1 MDEEYYR
8 GTIASIFT
16 TIFANTINIL
26 YMKLRK
32 QKDTK
37 DSNIISSFVILFIIG
52 NTLGYCLDMIFA
64 KRSFNDIEIS
74 YDDYNTRLSKLLTSF
89 ISIQFVKFFLIVIL
103 DMIIIHTIFKVIEE
117 QLDKHK
123 INFNYR
129 NEIIISVI
137 SLLTFVT
144 YVNLLRF
151 NWVYKQGMNPW
162 MDMTMY
168 AWIFIT
174 IIIFLSNRNTKN
186 TKNTKIL

>member
-16 TIFANTINIL
+16 TIVANTINIL
-26 YMKLRK
+26 YMKIRK
-32 QKDTK
+32 QKDNNTQ
-37 DSNIISSFVILFIIG
+37 NIISSFVILFIIG
-52 NTLGYCLDMIFA
+52 NTLGYCLDIIFA
-64 KRSFNDIEIS
+64 KRNFNDIEIS
-74 YDDYNTRLSKLLTSF
+74 YDDYNTRLSKLVTSF

-129 NEIIISVI
+129 NEIIISAI

-151 NWVYKQGMNPW
+151 NWVYKQSMDPW

-174 IIIFLSNRNTKN
+174 IVIFLSNKNTKN
-186 TKNTKIL
+186 TKNTKIV